1 MCDCHTFLLSSLCQN
16 IVCQSLCRLTDRVDI
31 HTIGSRTDHPAQSGG
46 SKLQCTIKTILDL
59 LVITGNCLQFFPCLL
74 IEIRVITPLLIF
86 LSVIHDFPILLIC
99 TPCDTYPL
107 CLAQDFSFSPLA
119 TFKTNCCMPFYH
131 TLGFLKSFSQKY

>member
-59 LVITGNCLQFFPCLL
+59 LVITQLYSANMEGSTVV
-74 IEIRVITPLLIF
+74 E
-86 LSVIHDFPILLIC
+86 
-99 TPCDTYPL
+99 
-107 CLAQDFSFSPLA
+107 FSINDEKPETDA
-119 TFKTNCCMPFYH
+119 DKTWTNYFKGMLVYLKQAV
-131 TLGFLKSFSQKY
+131 TLRGRA